1 MSRELILIP
10 QEKYDMIV
18 KGDVKQIDD
27 DKQMNAKENV
37 KQELLQKKEA
47 ISPPKKRKTK
57 QSGRGYVVKRQTNG
71 PPPGFLM
78 RDKKNKDYE
87 EKEIKTSNAMVY
99 TLIIGMYI
107 YKNNNNEN
115 VVMNK

>member
-37 KQELLQKKEA
+37 NQELLQKKEA
-47 ISPPKKRKTK
+47 ISPPKK
-57 QSGRGYVVKRQTNG
+57 
-71 PPPGFLM
+71 
-78 RDKKNKDYE
+78 KKD
-87 EKEIKTSNAMVY
+87 
-99 TLIIGMYI
+99 
-107 YKNNNNEN
+107 
-115 VVMNK
+115 

>member
-37 KQELLQKKEA
+37 KQEILQKKEA

-57 QSGRGYVVKRQTNG
+57 QSGRGYVVKLQTNG

-78 RDKKNKDYE
+78 RDKKT
-87 EKEIKTSNAMVY
+87 KTTKKKKSKPQMQWF
-99 TLIIGMYI
+99 TL
-107 YKNNNNEN
+107 
-115 VVMNK
+115 

>member
-37 KQELLQKKEA
+37 KQEILQKKEA
-47 ISPPKKRKTK
+47 ISPSKKRKTK

-78 RDKKNKDYE
+78 RDEKTKTTKKK
-87 EKEIKTSNAMVY
+87 KSKPQMQWF
-99 TLIIGMYI
+99 TL
-107 YKNNNNEN
+107 
-115 VVMNK
+115 